1 MKKDLL
7 FAAWPYMALSLLCV
21 GIAVRYLLE
30 RRQVESVRNEM
41 AEAWEIFRG
50 GRLWRAGLL
59 LLLAAHCFAMFFPGA
74 VLWWNRSAGR
84 LYLLE
89 AGGIVTGIVVLG
101 CWCALLWRHLGRSG
115 KPAIT
120 ELSDAAFLAL
130 LCLSLLSGLLTAAL
144 YRWASTWSA
153 ITLAPYLAS
162 LFRVK
167 PEAGL
172 VMQMPFMVRLHVF
185 SAFAMLAVLPLT
197 RLGAFLVFAADWAL
211 SLAGGVLSSAARALE
226 AWMRKHS
233 PAGWLW
239 PEED

>member
-1 MKKDLL
+1 
-7 FAAWPYMALSLLCV
+7 MAD
-21 GIAVRYLLE
+21 
-30 RRQVESVRNEM
+30 
-41 AEAWEIFRG
+41 AWEIFRG

-59 LLLAAHCFAMFFPGA
+59 LLLVAHFIAMLFPGT

-84 LYLLE
+84 LYVLE
-89 AGGIVTGIVVLG
+89 AGGILIGTVVFL

-115 KPAIT
+115 KPVIT
-120 ELSDAAFLAL
+120 ELSDAVFLAL
-130 LCLSLLSGLLTAAL
+130 LCLGLLSGLLTAVI

-172 VMQMPFMVRLHVF
+172 VMQMPFLVRLHVF
-185 SAFAMLAVLPLT
+185 SSFAMLAVLPLT
-197 RLGAFLVFAADWAL
+197 RLGSFLVFATDWTL
-211 SLAGGVLSSAARALE
+211 GLAGSVLSSAARSLE
-226 AWMRKHS
+226 AWLRKHS